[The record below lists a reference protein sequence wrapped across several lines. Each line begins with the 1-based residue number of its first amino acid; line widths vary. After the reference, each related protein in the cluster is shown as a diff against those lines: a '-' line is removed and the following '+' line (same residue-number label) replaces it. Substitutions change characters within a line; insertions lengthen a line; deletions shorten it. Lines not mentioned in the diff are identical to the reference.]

1 MLSSPKALVKF
12 RQNWTQSKDKLCHMT
27 IEMRMPSHD
36 VKYIATV
43 NCEKY
48 SLNPTV
54 QKARKDRSSF
64 PINKILS
71 WFYSTTKSLLL
82 GTTNSHPK
90 GLIFESV
97 SGYVGIISDQNS
109 FVAIHSSIPW
119 GQTL

>member
-1 MLSSPKALVKF
+1 MLSSPKALENF

-27 IEMRMPSHD
+27 IATRMSSHD

-71 WFYSTTKSLLL
+71 WFYSTTKCLLL

-97 SGYVGIISDQNS
+97 SSYVGVISDQNS
-109 FVAIHSSIPW
+109 FVAKHSSIPW